1 MAKMVII
8 IGVRATSYLEEYSH
22 ICIILYIY
30 ICIYIYT
37 IHITVLENLMRY
49 FKPQYDVSVQ
59 WYLVVA
65 TKHVNIFNFLGG
77 SPSGVKQTMIS
88 FVKCSQGIVMED

>member
-22 ICIILYIY
+22 ICIILY
-30 ICIYIYT
+30 IYIYT